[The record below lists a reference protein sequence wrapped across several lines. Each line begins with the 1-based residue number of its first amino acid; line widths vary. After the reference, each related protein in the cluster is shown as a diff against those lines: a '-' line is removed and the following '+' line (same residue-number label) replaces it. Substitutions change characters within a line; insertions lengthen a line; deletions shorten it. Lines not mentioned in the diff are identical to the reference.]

1 MALSLK
7 IFNPGS
13 GRCFGFLDET
23 KEAKL
28 PRKIIL
34 PNIGSVIKYKASG
47 VFFSGVESA
56 SFGPTGESRRRQKT
70 DPAVNKAAL

>member
-28 PRKIIL
+28 PRKIML
-34 PNIGSVIKYKASG
+34 PNIGSVIKYKATG
-47 VFFSGVESA
+47 VFFHVESA
-56 SFGPTGESRRRQKT
+56 SFGPTGEPRRSQKT